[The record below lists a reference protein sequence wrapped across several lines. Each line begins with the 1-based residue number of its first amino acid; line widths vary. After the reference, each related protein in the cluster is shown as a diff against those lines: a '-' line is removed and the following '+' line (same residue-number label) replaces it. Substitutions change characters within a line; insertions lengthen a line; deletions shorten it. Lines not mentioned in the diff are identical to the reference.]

1 MLPLPRLRPER
12 PDSEAIIRP
21 RRLRRAEPERS
32 KPQEVP
38 LRAKDLVLPL
48 LVCGDITSPRPAPAR
63 PGVFHHT
70 LDSLTRAALDAAAN
84 SIGGIMLFGI
94 CKDRPTTGDAADPN
108 EILLQALARLSSEL
122 DSQTVLM
129 STVCAVDDTPAE
141 PAKSRSRLQLADSRL
156 LARYRDAALAQA
168 QAGARFLAP
177 ADHTDGQLAIIRTGL
192 AAAGRSDVGLFTWS
206 DTPTLVWSGADEL
219 ACCHLGRHAD
229 RPREVATTACHETL
243 RELALDLTE
252 GADLIMVKSELAY
265 QDVLHDIVQHAGI
278 PVGNFQSPEE
288 HTMLETAA
296 AQGWLDRR
304 RAILEILMASRR
316 AGAGVIV
323 TPWATEAASWLREE
337 TQ

>member
-1 MLPLPRLRPER
+1 MLPLPRIRSDR

-21 RRLRRAEPERS
+21 RRQRSAEPARS

-63 PGVFHHT
+63 PGVLHHT
-70 LDSLTRAALDAAAN
+70 LDSLTRAAVGAAAN
-84 SIGGIMLFGI
+84 SIGGIMIFGI
-94 CKDRPTTGDAADPN
+94 CQDRPTTGNATDPN
-108 EILLQALARLSSEL
+108 ETLLQALARLNSEL
-122 DSQTVLM
+122 GDQTVLM
-129 STVCAVDDTPAE
+129 STVCAAEDTPE
-141 PAKSRSRLQLADSRL
+141 DPARSRSRLQVADSQL
-156 LARYRDAALAQA
+156 LARYRDAALAHA

-177 ADHTDGQLAIIRTGL
+177 ADHTDGQLAIIRAGL

-219 ACCHLGRHAD
+219 TCCSFARHAD

-252 GADLIMVKSELAY
+252 GADLVMVKSELAY
-265 QDVLHDIVQHAGI
+265 QDVLHDIAEHAGI

-323 TPWATEAASWLREE
+323 TPWASEAASWLREE